1 MQIKRRPTS
10 VQDLIRHSLKLIEGD
25 IQRKHIALDVS
36 RSSDVPEIMI
46 DPDRFKQVLL
56 NLYLNSIEAMED
68 GGTLSVKVRND
79 KDLDSVEITISDTG
93 RGIREED
100 LAHIFDPYFTTKSS
114 GTGLG
119 LAVVHKII
127 ESHNGKIRV
136 ESQPGIGTTV
146 TILLPYSFEG

>member
-1 MQIKRRPTS
+1 
-10 VQDLIRHSLKLIEGD
+10 
-25 IQRKHIALDVS
+25 VS

-46 DPDRFKQVLL
+46 DPDRVKQVLL

-79 KDLDSVEITISDTG
+79 KDLDSVEISISVTG

-127 ESHNGKIRV
+127 ESHEGKIRV

-146 TILLPYSFEG
+146 TMLLPYSFEG